1 MIHSKEDLRRFI
13 ISDCCHH
20 FGKDQRTWQIF
31 KIVHD
36 EEYLIVKYLEYLRKQ
51 EYYINTYK
59 RSKIKGFMSLFYE
72 RKKNQIG
79 KQLGFYIPP
88 NCFEEG
94 LTIWHQ
100 GTIIVNNDAKIGK
113 RCTLHGNNCIGNKGN
128 SEECPVI
135 GDDVDIG
142 FGAVIIGAITIADN
156 VKIGANSVVTKS
168 IVEKGS
174 IYVGVPAKRIK

>member
-1 MIHSKEDLRRFI
+1 MIQSKEDMKRFI
-13 ISDCCHH
+13 MSDCCHH

-31 KIVHD
+31 KFVND

-51 EYYINTYK
+51 EYYINSFS
-59 RSKIKGFMSLFYE
+59 RSKIKGFMSLLYE
-72 RKKNQIG
+72 RKKNKIG
-79 KQLGFYIPP
+79 KELGLYIPP

-100 GTIIVNNDAKIGK
+100 GTVIVNSNAKIGK
-113 RCTLHGNNCIGNKGN
+113 RCTLHGNNCIGNNGK

-142 FGAVIIGAITIADN
+142 FGAVIIGDITIADN

-168 IVEKGS
+168 IGEKGS
-174 IYVGVPAKRIK
+174 TYAGVPAKRVK